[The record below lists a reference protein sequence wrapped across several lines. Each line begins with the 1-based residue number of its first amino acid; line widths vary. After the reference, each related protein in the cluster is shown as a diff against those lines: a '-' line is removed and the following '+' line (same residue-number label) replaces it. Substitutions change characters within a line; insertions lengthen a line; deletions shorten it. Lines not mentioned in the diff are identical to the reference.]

1 MNKKIFVNVIIN
13 LVLMVVF
20 VGLNNWALQNG
31 FEETFVSLTIIYGIV
46 TIVANAFF
54 VKKYCKK

>member
-1 MNKKIFVNVIIN
+1 
-13 LVLMVVF
+13 MVVF